1 MTGTII
7 LLDVVKPFDQHYLP
21 MVGQIRCW
29 IQSQFK
35 AEAIY
40 MYTPISIIILLNVVL
55 FGDTARNIW
64 NFQNS
69 SVKGGKGQMRNR
81 ILRRRFV
88 KNPRDGF

>member
-1 MTGTII
+1 MTATVI
-7 LLDVVKPFDQHYLP
+7 LLDHFKPFNHQYLP
-21 MVGQIRCW
+21 LVGQFRCW

-40 MYTPISIIILLNVVL
+40 MYTPISIIILLNVAL

-81 ILRRRFV
+81 ILRRR
-88 KNPRDGF
+88 

>member
-1 MTGTII
+1 MTITVFLI
-7 LLDVVKPFDQHYLP
+7 DVTKPFDQHYLP
-21 MVGQIRCW
+21 MIGEIKCW

-40 MYTPISIIILLNVVL
+40 VYIPISIIILLNVAL

-81 ILRRRFV
+81 ILRRR
-88 KNPRDGF
+88 

>member
-1 MTGTII
+1 MTATVIV
-7 LLDVVKPFDQHYLP
+7 LDHVKPFDHHYLP
-21 MVGQIRCW
+21 MVGFTRCW

-40 MYTPISIIILLNVVL
+40 MYTPISIIILVNVAL

-81 ILRRRFV
+81 ILRRR
-88 KNPRDGF
+88 